1 MRNRLHFW
9 MISALMALGAC
20 SKGEPS
26 KEPVPVNPDRQPVN
40 VEKSLAGSRAGQR
53 LLPKIKLKRA
63 ETALLD
69 GKHEEALKLYDEMSQ
84 ETSLT
89 AEARSQLFSGQAEAL
104 YHLKRFDESI
114 SMWERVIALRPDD
127 PFAHQN
133 LALVLSE
140 SGKLREAVTVLEK
153 LLKLDPDVL
162 AARVDMVNMLKKL
175 DAPQEK
181 LVEAALAF
189 DTARTNV
196 EKRLDAAL
204 EQQQSDEI
212 VRLLGY
218 LIEVPSEVLTPGQE
232 EKCLTHATATVREK
246 AGLLAVRAEKGKARM
261 KELLAKEDDPTVR
274 ALWQKALAGDTGASI
289 P

>member
-1 MRNRLHFW
+1 
-9 MISALMALGAC
+9 
-20 SKGEPS
+20 
-26 KEPVPVNPDRQPVN
+26 
-40 VEKSLAGSRAGQR
+40 
-53 LLPKIKLKRA
+53 
-63 ETALLD
+63 
-69 GKHEEALKLYDEMSQ
+69 MSQ

-104 YHLKRFDESI
+104 FHLRRFDESV

-133 LALVLSE
+133 LALVLAE
-140 SGKLREAVTVLEK
+140 SGKLREAVAQLEK
-153 LLKLDPDVL
+153 LLKIDPDVL
-162 AARVDMVNMLKKL
+162 AARVDMVNWLKKL
-175 DAPQEK
+175 DAPQER
-181 LVEAALAF
+181 LIAAAQAF
-189 DTARTNV
+189 DDARSHV

-218 LIEVPSEVLTPGQE
+218 LVEVPSETLTPAQE

-246 AGLLAVRAEKGKARM
+246 AGLLAVRGDAGRARM

-274 ALWQKALAGDTGASI
+274 MIWQKALAGDAGVSA

>member
-1 MRNRLHFW
+1 MRIIHHLW
-9 MISALMALGAC
+9 VISSLLLLAGC
-20 SKGEPS
+20 GKGEPS
-26 KEPVPVNPDRQPVN
+26 KEPVTVKQGRQPVN

-69 GKHEEALKLYDEMSQ
+69 GKFEEALKLYEEMSQ

-104 YHLKRFDESI
+104 FHLKRFDESV

-133 LALVLSE
+133 LALVLAE
-140 SGKLREAVTVLEK
+140 SGKLSEAVAQLEK

-162 AARVDMVNMLKKL
+162 AARVDLVNWLKKL

-181 LVEAALAF
+181 LIAAAQAF
-189 DTARTNV
+189 DTARANI

-204 EQQQSDEI
+204 SQQQSDEI

-218 LIEVPSEVLTPGQE
+218 LIEVPSETLTPDQE

-246 AGLLAVRAEKGKARM
+246 AGLLGVRGDKGKARM
-261 KELLAKEDDPTVR
+261 KELLAREDDPTVR
-274 ALWQKALAGDTGASI
+274 QLWQRALAGDPGVQG

>member
-1 MRNRLHFW
+1 MRIRLHFW
-9 MISALMALGAC
+9 VISSLLAMTAC
-20 SKGEPS
+20 SRGEPS
-26 KEPVPVNPDRQPVN
+26 KDPAPVTPQKHPVN

-69 GKHEEALKLYDEMSQ
+69 GKHEEALKLYEEMSQ

-104 YHLKRFDESI
+104 FHLRRFDESV

-133 LALVLSE
+133 LALVLAE
-140 SGKLREAVTVLEK
+140 SGKLREAVAQLDK

-162 AARVDMVNMLKKL
+162 AARVDMVNWLKKL
-175 DAPQEK
+175 DTPQEK
-181 LVEAALAF
+181 LIAAAQAF
-189 DTARTNV
+189 ATARSHV

-218 LIEVPSEVLTPGQE
+218 LIEVPSEILTPAQE

-246 AGLLAVRAEKGKARM
+246 AGLLAVRGDAGKARM

-274 ALWQKALAGDTGASI
+274 MLWQKALAGDTGVSA